1 MIGNIYPQTDWERA
15 KLGKFSA
22 SEIDDLFTE
31 PRTNEEKK
39 AGALSVSAQK
49 YINKKAT
56 EIITG
61 TIRQMEGINAI
72 DWGKHY
78 EPKAIDKVRNVYPNI
93 EYYGKHNPA
102 FFHYTDFSGCS
113 PDATDED
120 LYLYIEAK
128 CPENPEN
135 HTIYGGLRNG
145 ADLKKVNRTYYH
157 QIQFFRY
164 GFP

>member
-56 EIITG
+56 EIFNQYYQLTGSLSIT
-61 TIRQMEGINAI
+61 
-72 DWGKHY
+72 H
-78 EPKAIDKVRNVYPNI
+78 
-93 EYYGKHNPA
+93 
-102 FFHYTDFSGCS
+102 
-113 PDATDED
+113 
-120 LYLYIEAK
+120 
-128 CPENPEN
+128 
-135 HTIYGGLRNG
+135 
-145 ADLKKVNRTYYH
+145 
-157 QIQFFRY
+157 
-164 GFP
+164 